1 MTIFDRL
8 RQFRDQLSEVG
19 LIKFLK
25 RVFQEFG
32 ADDGTTMAAGIAY
45 YSFLAAF
52 PLILALI
59 GLLGYFLPSAE
70 VQDRLFEFFRNN
82 IPGAVDVLQNNIQSV
97 INLRGTLGALGIL
110 GLLWS
115 GTGAIS
121 AVGHAINKAWDIPR
135 EIQFYWNMLR
145 NFGLTLGLGLL
156 LFFSLG
162 SSVIFTL
169 APVQNIPL
177 VGSALVQA
185 GLRVI
190 SFLLAWVIFLV
201 LFKVIPNTKTWWR
214 HIWFG
219 ALVTA
224 VLFEIGRS
232 LTFLYLTGFSNYQM
246 VYGAVASV
254 IVFLVWI
261 YYSAIIVIIGAE
273 LTAEYGRMRRGVS
286 RGIHSHS
293 VANPAKP

>member
-1 MTIFDRL
+1 MTIVDRL

-97 INLRGTLGALGIL
+97 INLRGTLGVLGIL

-121 AVGHAINKAWDIPR
+121 AIGHAINKAWDIPR

-162 SSVIFTL
+162 SSVIFT
-169 APVQNIPL
+169 AGTSAKYSSSWIGT
-177 VGSALVQA
+177 GSG

-190 SFLLAWVIFLV
+190 SFLLAWVISCFIQVYPNQNLV
-201 LFKVIPNTKTWWR
+201 AAYLVRRSGNS
-214 HIWFG
+214 G
-219 ALVTA
+219 AL
-224 VLFEIGRS
+224 
-232 LTFLYLTGFSNYQM
+232 
-246 VYGAVASV
+246 
-254 IVFLVWI
+254 
-261 YYSAIIVIIGAE
+261 
-273 LTAEYGRMRRGVS
+273 
-286 RGIHSHS
+286 
-293 VANPAKP
+293 